1 VKCIVNK
8 GIVIAILTTILFGF
22 AEGIGFGIKA
32 GVNIANENIEGLQS
46 RIGFCGGG
54 FASVEIGDI
63 IVIQPEVLYAQ
74 KGAKW
79 ERWIEPPGITTL
91 DLDYVDIPLLVRF
104 ILPNKGAVKPN
115 LFIGPYFAIN
125 VNASYR
131 MEVYGTSEVQDLD
144 EYYKGT
150 DFGVVLGGGLDFLL
164 KKGKIV
170 LDGRYALGLTTIS
183 ELRFDEKN
191 RVISFMLGYSF

>member
-1 VKCIVNK
+1 
-8 GIVIAILTTILFGF
+8 
-22 AEGIGFGIKA
+22 
-32 GVNIANENIEGLQS
+32 
-46 RIGFCGGG
+46 
-54 FASVEIGDI
+54 
-63 IVIQPEVLYAQ
+63 
-74 KGAKW
+74 
-79 ERWIEPPGITTL
+79 
-91 DLDYVDIPLLVRF
+91 
-104 ILPNKGAVKPN
+104 
-115 LFIGPYFAIN
+115 
-125 VNASYR
+125 

-183 ELRFDEKN
+183 ELHLDEKN

>member
-1 VKCIVNK
+1 MKRVVIKS
-8 GIVIAILTTILFGF
+8 IVIAIFSTMLFGF
-22 AEGIGFGIKA
+22 AGGINFGIKA
-32 GVNIANENIEGLQS
+32 GMNIANENIEGLQS

-54 FASVEIGDI
+54 FASIEVGDI
-63 IVIQPEVLYAQ
+63 IVIQTEVLYTQ

-79 ERWIEPPGITTL
+79 ERVIEPPGMTTL
-91 DLDYVDIPLLVRF
+91 ELDYVDIPLLVRF
-104 ILPNKGAVKPN
+104 ILPDKGLVKPN
-115 LFIGPYFAIN
+115 LFVGPYFAIK
-125 VNASYR
+125 VNATYR
-131 MEVYGTSEVQDLD
+131 MEVYGTSESLDLD
-144 EYYKGT
+144 EYYKDT

-183 ELRFDEKN
+183 ELHLDEKN